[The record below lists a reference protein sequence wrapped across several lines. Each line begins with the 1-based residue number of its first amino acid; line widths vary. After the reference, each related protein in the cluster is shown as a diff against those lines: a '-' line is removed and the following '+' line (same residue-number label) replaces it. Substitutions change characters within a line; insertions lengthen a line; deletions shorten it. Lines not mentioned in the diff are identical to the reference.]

1 MSETPP
7 EVRAAGAVDW
17 RRGPGGDRRWA
28 IIHRPRYDDWSLP
41 KGKLEEGESLE
52 EAAVREVREE
62 TGLSGRLGPHV
73 GTTRY
78 LDGRGRTK
86 TADYWLMEA
95 LDGADGFEPNSE
107 VDEVRW
113 LDSAEAA
120 AMLSHDHDREILARA
135 AAAPPSR

>member
-7 EVRAAGAVDW
+7 EVRAAGAVVW
-17 RRGPGGDRRWA
+17 RRGPGGERQWA

-52 EAAVREVREE
+52 EAAQREVREE
-62 TGLSGRLGPHV
+62 TGVSGHLGPHV

-78 LDGRGRTK
+78 LDNRGRTK
-86 TADYWLMEA
+86 TADYWVMEA
-95 LDGADGFEPNSE
+95 LAGADGFEPNRE
-107 VDEVRW
+107 VDELRW
-113 LDSAEAA
+113 LDSDAAA

-135 AAAPPSR
+135 AADPPSR

>member
-1 MSETPP
+1 MSEPPP
-7 EVRAAGAVDW
+7 EVRAAGAAVW
-17 RRGPGGDRRWA
+17 RRGPGGDRQWA

-62 TGLSGRLGPHV
+62 TGVSGRLGPHA

-78 LDGRGRTK
+78 LDNRGRTK
-86 TADYWLMEA
+86 TADYWVMEA
-95 LDGADGFEPNSE
+95 LDGTEVFVPNHE
-107 VDEVRW
+107 VDELRW

-135 AAAPPSR
+135 AAAPPSP